1 MGGVFV
7 APQPV
12 YQVKLIIKLQVGSCA
27 PVAGDPR
34 GTAQPHLGAP
44 RLRSS
49 PVPVTK
55 AQLGRVRAC
64 WCCLSNFKRS
74 HFV

>member
-34 GTAQPHLGAP
+34 RPHLGAP

-55 AQLGRVRAC
+55 AQLARVRAC
-64 WCCLSNFKRS
+64 RCCLSNVS
-74 HFV
+74 